1 MVVEIGIEEVDP
13 IKEVVEIKE
22 VETAINRREDRRS
35 QTNGI
40 PINRNKVRDR
50 LIEIVLL
57 NREIQTRVT
66 HLKMCRANRREET
79 GRKGQGRHKTRDR
92 NVLHKTGRHKTV
104 TNKVGRNRE
113 ISNKDRNKEVHSK
126 EDRNRVILKIDRN
139 VHLNKDRRKSVPHKT
154 GLHKDY
160 NLSLI
165 IIEYED

>member
-92 NVLHKTGRHKTV
+92 NVLHKTGRHKT
-104 TNKVGRNRE
+104 G
-113 ISNKDRNKEVHSK
+113 DRNNQEKIILRRSR
-126 EDRNRVILKIDRN
+126 RNK
-139 VHLNKDRRKSVPHKT
+139 KC
-154 GLHKDY
+154 
-160 NLSLI
+160 LSI
-165 IIEYED
+165 